1 MDVINDLVVLQQ
13 GNEVLIMLRLHLIYI
28 ESLPDFAVVNISYD
42 IVQVDM
48 SDINLIVIVNK
59 DPMDMLNMGKVIQ
72 NFVDISMVEG
82 VIDDFEGKD
91 EKSKQVSVEKI
102 KVLEI

>member
-1 MDVINDLVVLQQ
+1 
-13 GNEVLIMLRLHLIYI
+13 
-28 ESLPDFAVVNISYD
+28 
-42 IVQVDM
+42 M